1 MIEWKEINNEL
12 FICTVDGVDFRS
24 ICTNVEGFWIV
35 LDLTNKPEITLAT
48 KQDFLFR
55 NKAEEFVIKELEE
68 KFDITVNKDKK
79 INNKENNTMTS
90 RDFCYWL
97 QGFFEV
103 SEAKTLN
110 TKQLQQV
117 KNHLNM
123 VFKHEIDP
131 SMGNQEHQ
139 EELNSVHTFGK
150 WGSSENI
157 RC

>member
-1 MIEWKEINNEL
+1 M
-12 FICTVDGVDFRS
+12 
-24 ICTNVEGFWIV
+24 
-35 LDLTNKPEITLAT
+35 LDLTKKSEITLAT

-68 KFDITVNKDKK
+68 KFDI
-79 INNKENNTMTS
+79 NKENNNMTS